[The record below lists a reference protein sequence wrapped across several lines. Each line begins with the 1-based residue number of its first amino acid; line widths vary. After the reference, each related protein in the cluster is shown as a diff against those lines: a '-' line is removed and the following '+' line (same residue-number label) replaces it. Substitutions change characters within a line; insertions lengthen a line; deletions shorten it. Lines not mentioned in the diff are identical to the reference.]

1 MLHNIVVN
9 MNKGKSEKFFK
20 GKNRPKV
27 EKAIS
32 AWRNEADQSTDVL
45 GWYTGI
51 PSKSDDIAPEQDS
64 DDL

>member
-1 MLHNIVVN
+1 MDKN
-9 MNKGKSEKFFK
+9 EKFFKK

-27 EKAIS
+27 ENAIS
-32 AWRNEADQSTDVL
+32 AWRDEAEQPTDVL

-51 PSKSDDIAPEQDS
+51 PSQKNDLIPEQDS